1 MLNGIFSG
9 FISDLPQMLLMLPAI
24 FISLSVHE
32 AAHGY
37 AAYKLGDP
45 TARNLGRLTLNPM
58 KHINPI
64 GFICMMLFGV
74 GWANPV
80 PVNSRYFK
88 KPRRDMAITAA
99 AGPLSNLCLAVI
111 FTLLLR
117 LVMIP
122 LQNMAEG
129 NYMLFNTSYY
139 LAEEIATNT
148 IFILLSVVA
157 IIFYL
162 GITLN
167 LSLMIFNL
175 IPLPPL
181 DGSRI
186 AYIFLPTDLYFKL
199 MKYEKYIMI
208 GFLILLWS
216 NIITIPMQFITDW
229 IESGLFQITGM
240 PDDLLTVIISNI
252 FNRFAI

>member
-1 MLNGIFSG
+1 
-9 FISDLPQMLLMLPAI
+9 MLLSLPAI
-24 FISLSVHE
+24 FISLSIHE

-45 TARNLGRLTLNPM
+45 TAKNLGRLTLNPL
-58 KHINPI
+58 KHIDPI
-64 GFICMMLFGV
+64 GFICMFLFGI

-99 AGPLSNLCLAVI
+99 AGPLSNLLLAIV

-117 LVMIP
+117 LLMIP
-122 LQNMAEG
+122 VDI
-129 NYMLFNTSYY
+129 NYSDSFVSTETGIYY
-139 LAEEIATNT
+139 SSSIMDDKVFWILT
-148 IFILLSVVA
+148 ILVCILY
-157 IIFYL
+157 F
-162 GITLN
+162 GIVLN
-167 LSLMIFNL
+167 LSLMLFNL

-186 AYIFLPTDLYFKL
+186 AYIFMPPKWYFGI

-208 GFLILLWS
+208 AFLVLLYLGILTLPINFLSSW
-216 NIITIPMQFITDW
+216 ILTGLFKATAMPQDL
-229 IESGLFQITGM
+229 IES
-240 PDDLLTVIISNI
+240 IISLL
-252 FNRFAI
+252 FSRFSL

>member
-99 AGPLSNLCLAVI
+99 AGPLSNLCLAII
-111 FTLLLR
+111 FTAIMR
-117 LVMIP
+117 LIMIP
-122 LQNMAEG
+122 LEK
-129 NYMLFNTSYY
+129 
-139 LAEEIATNT
+139 
-148 IFILLSVVA
+148 
-157 IIFYL
+157 IIFL
-162 GITLN
+162 SSADASAETTFLILSIFVVLCNIGITLN

-186 AYIFLPTDLYFKL
+186 AYIFLPTNVYFGI

-208 GFLILLWS
+208 GFLVLLCAFDFL
-216 NIITIPMQFITDW
+216 NIPNPISYLVFW
-229 IESGLFQITGM
+229 IQEGLFRIFG
-240 PDDLLTVIISNI
+240 ISDI
-252 FNRFAI
+252 LFYTSLY